1 MALLT
6 LDDAKGYLRVDSAD
20 EDAMIGSLLSS
31 AGRLCMDV
39 ARLTEEQWA
48 VIDSD
53 AEESE
58 DYDPEEQRRR
68 GSEREPYLR
77 MDGLLLVLGHGD
89 GQRQE
94 RRGIRRSGHHPGGG
108 SAGFHAALF
117 FGNGGDQLQAIP
129 SYPGGAHIRHNQY

>member
-31 AGRLCMDV
+31 VGRLCMDV

-58 DYDPEEQRRR
+58 DY
-68 GSEREPYLR
+68 
-77 MDGLLLVLGHGD
+77 
-89 GQRQE
+89 
-94 RRGIRRSGHHPGGG
+94 
-108 SAGFHAALF
+108 SA
-117 FGNGGDQLQAIP
+117 DQLTTIRETVKVAMLYALGYLFEHREDADHHNLILMLRSLLFAIRE
-129 SYPGGAHIRHNQY
+129 GVV